1 MKNIL
6 LSLLF
11 GLVCLD
17 LGQRVF
23 AATELSDGELISV
36 VNQVTTGEGASAK
49 TSDRLTEKVPV
60 ATGNGSFAEVK
71 FKDSSVLRVAPET
84 KFAFAS
90 KERSINLEAG
100 SLLMNIPSGNGG
112 IRVEADGIQGEVT
125 GTTLMAS
132 RDKEGNFGFVIL
144 ETAGTAKV
152 TSNTGQTANLISG
165 QIALVRKAD
174 GSIRIFELNLD
185 AAIQFSPL
193 FIAFDRPMPGLE
205 KVMAVAD
212 TQAGEVKNE
221 IKSLLSYSEVGLA
234 PEDCDKSPLGLLF
247 GKSAEEMVVAKNP
260 FLGDL
265 ATAAGK
271 EEKSDASGQNAT
283 VLGADSGTKGGSIS
297 DARQPEGEE
306 IASKSNPPTDTAG
319 GLGETDTAA
328 GAEDVAGTDTAAGGG
343 GGADTQSPTTPS
355 AGANPVTGGGQT
367 GGGGTTVPP
376 VGPGVDDTE
385 GEATPFNSNV
395 I

>member
-17 LGQRVF
+17 LGQHVR

-49 TSDRLTEKVPV
+49 ASDRLREKVPV
-60 ATGNGSFAEVK
+60 ATGSGSFAEIK
-71 FKDSSVLRVAPET
+71 FKDSSVLRAAPDT

-90 KERSINLEAG
+90 KERAISLEAG
-100 SLLMNIPSGNGG
+100 SLLMNIPAGNGG

-144 ETAGTAKV
+144 ETAGKAKV
-152 TSNTGQTANLISG
+152 TSHTGQTANLMAG
-165 QIALVRKAD
+165 QIALVRKSD
-174 GSIRIFELNLD
+174 GSIRLFELNLD
-185 AAIQFSPL
+185 AAVQFSPL
-193 FIAFDRPMPGLE
+193 FAAFDRPMPGLE

-212 TQAGEVKNE
+212 IQAGEVKDE
-221 IKSLLSYSEVGLA
+221 VKSLLSYTEVGLTS
-234 PEDCDKSPLGLLF
+234 EDPDKSPLGLLF
-247 GKSAEEMVVAKNP
+247 GKTAEEIVVAKNP
-260 FLGDL
+260 FLGEL

-271 EEKSDASGQNAT
+271 EEASDGSGQNST
-283 VLGADSGTKGGSIS
+283 VLGAESGTKGGSGSIS

-306 IASKSNPPTDTAG
+306 IASKSNPPTDAAG

-343 GGADTQSPTTPS
+343 GAPDTQAP
-355 AGANPVTGGGQT
+355 APV
-367 GGGGTTVPP
+367 GGGTTVNNPQ
-376 VGPGVDDTE
+376 
-385 GEATPFNSNV
+385 ATPGASN
-395 I
+395 IISG

>member
-1 MKNIL
+1 MKNIY
-6 LSLLF
+6 LSLFLGVACF
-11 GLVCLD
+11 D
-17 LGQRVF
+17 LGPQVF

-49 TSDRLTEKVPV
+49 ASDKLMEKVPL

-71 FKDSSVLRVAPET
+71 FKDSSVLRAAPDT

-90 KERSINLEAG
+90 KDRSINLETG
-100 SLLMNIPSGNGG
+100 SLLMNIPAGNGG

-144 ETAGTAKV
+144 ETSGSAKV
-152 TSNTGQTANLISG
+152 TSNTGKIASLTAG
-165 QIALVRKAD
+165 QIALVRKSD
-174 GSIRIFELNLD
+174 GSIRVFELNLD
-185 AAIQFSPL
+185 AAVQFSPL
-193 FIAFDRPMPGLE
+193 FAAFDRPMPGME

-212 TQAGEVKNE
+212 VQAGEVKNE

-234 PEDCDKSPLGLLF
+234 PEDPDKSPLGLLF

-260 FLGDL
+260 FLGEL

-271 EEKSDASGQNAT
+271 ENAADASGQNPT
-283 VLGADSGTKGGSIS
+283 VLGAESGTKGGSIS
-297 DARQPEGEE
+297 DVRQPQGEE
-306 IASKSNPPTDTAG
+306 IASKSNPPNDTGG

-343 GGADTQSPTTPS
+343 GAPDTQAP
-355 AGANPVTGGGQT
+355 APVGGGNT
-367 GGGGTTVPP
+367 LNPP
-376 VGPGVDDTE
+376 DR
-385 GEATPFNSNV
+385 TPV
-395 I
+395 

>member
-1 MKNIL
+1 MKSTFL
-6 LSLLF
+6 LLLL
-11 GLVCLD
+11 GLVCLG
-17 LGQRVF
+17 LEQGAR
-23 AATELSDGELISV
+23 ATTELSDGELISV

-49 TSDRLTEKVPV
+49 ASDKLKEKVPL
-60 ATGNGSFAEVK
+60 ATGNGSFAEIK
-71 FKDSSVLRVAPET
+71 FKDASVLRAVPDT

-90 KERSINLEAG
+90 KDRAITLEAG
-100 SLLMNIPSGNGG
+100 SLLMNIPTGNGG

-152 TSNTGQTANLISG
+152 TSNTGQTANLIAG

-174 GSIRIFELNLD
+174 GSIRVFELNLD
-185 AAIQFSPL
+185 AAVQFSPL
-193 FIAFDRPMPGLE
+193 FAAFARPMPGLE

-234 PEDCDKSPLGLLF
+234 PEDPDKSPLGLLF

-260 FLGDL
+260 FLGEL

-271 EEKSDASGQNAT
+271 EETSDTSGQNTMT
-283 VLGADSGTKGGSIS
+283 VLGAESGTKGGSTKGESIS

-306 IASKSNPPTDTAG
+306 IASKSNPPTDNAG

-343 GGADTQSPTTPS
+343 GAPDTQAP
-355 AGANPVTGGGQT
+355 APV
-367 GGGGTTVPP
+367 GGGTTVNPSP
-376 VGPGVDDTE
+376 
-385 GEATPFNSNV
+385 ATPTGRNA
-395 I
+395 

>member
-1 MKNIL
+1 MKNL
-6 LSLLF
+6 FLSLIF
-11 GLVCLD
+11 GLACFD
-17 LGQRVF
+17 LGQHVL
-23 AATELSDGELISV
+23 AATELSDGELVSV
-36 VNQVTTGEGASAK
+36 VNQVTTGEGASVK
-49 TSDRLTEKVPV
+49 TSDKLTEKVPV
-60 ATGNGSFAEVK
+60 ATGDGSFAEVK

-84 KFAFAS
+84 KFTFAS
-90 KERSINLEAG
+90 KDRSITLEAG
-100 SLLMNIPSGNGG
+100 SLLMNIPAGNGG
-112 IRVEADGIQGEVT
+112 IRVNADGIQGEVT

-152 TSNTGQTANLISG
+152 TSNTGQTANLIAG

-174 GSIRIFELNLD
+174 GSIRVFELNLD
-185 AAIQFSPL
+185 AAVQFSPL
-193 FIAFDRPMPGLE
+193 FAAFARPMPGLE

-234 PEDCDKSPLGLLF
+234 PEDPDKSPLGLLF

-260 FLGDL
+260 FLGEL

-271 EEKSDASGQNAT
+271 EEKSDGSGQNAT
-283 VLGADSGTKGGSIS
+283 VLGAESGTKGGSIS

-306 IASKSNPPTDTAG
+306 IASKSNPPADTAG

-343 GGADTQSPTTPS
+343 GAPDTQAP
-355 AGANPVTGGGQT
+355 APV
-367 GGGGTTVPP
+367 GGGTTVNPSP
-376 VGPGVDDTE
+376 
-385 GEATPFNSNV
+385 ATPTGGNA
-395 I
+395 